1 MERVSTGRSVLAE
14 EFKVLILLAA
24 AFLFYWVYFG
34 GTTTLGSD
42 TADYQFAARSI
53 AGGWHEILDRVPG
66 YPLILVA
73 TGAQNG
79 HSRWLFVV
87 QLSAYLLGVFLS
99 VRIARRLGSTD
110 RWAMALAI
118 LLLLPPVVGPV
129 VAIGTEGPAEFLLV
143 VAAWLF
149 VRWFDDQRFP
159 WLVALGLVVG
169 ASAWVRPTFTLW
181 FIPVA
186 VLVGVASSA
195 PTLPRRAAAGAA
207 SAAPA
212 LAVVALLVVINAVR
226 FGYPTTTP
234 LLGWNLST
242 RTATYVEEMPSSE
255 EPLRSTL
262 IEARDQALVSGESHT
277 GLVYIWSAR
286 RQLQGTSGQ
295 TGRDLDQRMLRL
307 NLSLIAH
314 NPLDYLSAVA
324 TASSSYVLFA
334 GADDDGVNSKVARVF
349 WAPMHLLLGAVFFA
363 QLCVVAG
370 LGVLRRLPRRT
381 VLLLGFLYLTMLYNA
396 AISTMVEVGSPR
408 HRVPTDALAMIAVAV
423 GLTLWG
429 EARREAT

>member
-1 MERVSTGRSVLAE
+1 MERISGCRSVLAE
-14 EFKVLILLAA
+14 EFKVLLLLAV
-24 AFLFYWVYFG
+24 AFSFYCVYFG
-34 GTTTLGSD
+34 GTATLGSD

-53 AGGWHEILDRVPG
+53 AAGWHHILDRVPG
-66 YPLILVA
+66 YPLLLVA
-73 TGAQNG
+73 TGAQHG
-79 HSRWLFVV
+79 PSRSLFVV
-87 QLSAYLLGVFLS
+87 QLATYLLGVFLA

-149 VRWFDDQRFP
+149 VRWFDDQRLR
-159 WLVALGLVVG
+159 WLIGLGLAVG
-169 ASAWVRPTFTLW
+169 LSGWVRPTFTLW

-186 VLVGVASSA
+186 VFVALASTA
-195 PTLPRRAAAGAA
+195 PTVLRRAAAGAA
-207 SAAPA
+207 AAAPA
-212 LAVVALLVVINAVR
+212 FAVVALLVVINAVR

-242 RTATYVEEMPSSE
+242 RTVAYVEDTPRSE

-262 IEARDQALVSGESHT
+262 IEARNQSLVTGESHS
-277 GLVYIWSAR
+277 GLMYIWSVR
-286 RQLQGTSGQ
+286 PSLQANSGQ
-295 TGRDLDQRMLRL
+295 SQRDLDRRMLRL

-324 TASSSYVLFA
+324 TASGTYVLLA
-334 GADDDGVNSKVARVF
+334 GSDDARLNSATARVL
-349 WAPMHLLLGAVFFA
+349 WAPMHLLIGAVFLA
-363 QLCVVAG
+363 QLCVVSG
-370 LGVLRRLPRRT
+370 LAVLRRLRRRT
-381 VLLLGFLYLTMLYNA
+381 VLVLAFLYMTMLYNA
-396 AISTMVEVGSPR
+396 AVSTMVEVGNPR
-408 HRVPTDALAMIAVAV
+408 YRVPTDALAMIAVAV

-429 EARREAT
+429 EARRETT